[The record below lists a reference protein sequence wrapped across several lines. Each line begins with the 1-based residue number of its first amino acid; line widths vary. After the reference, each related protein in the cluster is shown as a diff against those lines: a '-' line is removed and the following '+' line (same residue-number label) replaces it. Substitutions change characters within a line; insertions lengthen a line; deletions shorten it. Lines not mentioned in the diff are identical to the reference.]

1 MSRPHKPKPS
11 VVNMGTLAMGG
22 GCVLA
27 AAVAPVASVIPVAMW
42 AATMLDRP
50 AKKGKGEFAM
60 PAKRTKKFF

>member
-1 MSRPHKPKPS
+1 MSRTHKPKPS

-27 AAVAPVASVIPVAMW
+27 STVAPVACVIPVAMW

-50 AKKGKGEFAM
+50 SKKGKGNFSM
-60 PAKRTKKFF
+60 PAKRRKKLL